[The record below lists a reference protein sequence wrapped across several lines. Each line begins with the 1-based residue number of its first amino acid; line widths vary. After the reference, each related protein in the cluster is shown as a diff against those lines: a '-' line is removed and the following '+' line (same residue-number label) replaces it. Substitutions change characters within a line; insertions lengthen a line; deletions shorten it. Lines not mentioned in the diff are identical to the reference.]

1 MKRIYMMG
9 ILLLA
14 AIFLYPPHSVSAAT
28 TLTSGKWATGE
39 ITEATAKQTYQ
50 FKLTKPSKVTVEVK
64 SYMNELEAFVYNSK
78 ETNMVKPMHF
88 FGADPTNPITQKE
101 TVYLQAGTYT
111 IHTNRVAFSGQTG
124 KYQVRATWKT
134 NGSNEIEPNDE
145 PKQAQQIKVN
155 KTKIKGQLGLDDL
168 ADYYTV
174 EVDRAGK
181 LSVQTKSYIPFL
193 QVELY
198 NLAQVQMVKVNDF
211 HQATDT
217 KPITRTGS
225 IYVEKGTYLVK
236 VSNVGILNSM
246 GLYELQTKFVG
257 AKNNEKEPNDRPEKA
272 QTLKP
277 NREPIT
283 GLISFGDRV
292 DYYKLNVPKTAE
304 VKVQLKSHMKWLE
317 VSIYNQSF
325 KKIDTYNYFIGANDN
340 TFASKTLKNKLK
352 TGVYYIGVKE
362 LGYFGT
368 YQINASIPTIVPKA
382 PTVKAV
388 KKGAT
393 RITGTTYKKSDVVVK
408 IGKKQY
414 KGKSNTKGT
423 FSIKV
428 PKQKAKTNIYVA
440 VTTDNGTSS
449 YKKVQVK

>member
-1 MKRIYMMG
+1 MKRLYIVG

-14 AIFLYPPHSVSAAT
+14 AIFFIPQQASAAT
-28 TLTSGKWATGE
+28 ALTSGKWTTGE
-39 ITEATAKQTYQ
+39 ITDTTTKQTYQ

-111 IHTNRVAFSGQTG
+111 IHTNRVAFSGQMG
-124 KYQVRATWKT
+124 KYQVKATWKT
-134 NGSNEIEPNDE
+134 NGSNEVEPNDE
-145 PKQAQQIKVN
+145 PNQAQPIEVN

-168 ADYYTV
+168 ADYYMV

-181 LSVQTKSYIPFL
+181 LTVQTKSYMPFL

-198 NLAQVQMVKVNDF
+198 NLAQVQMTKVNDF
-211 HQATDT
+211 QQATST
-217 KPITRTGS
+217 KAVTRSGS
-225 IYVEKGTYLVK
+225 MYVEKGQYLIK
-236 VSNVGILNSM
+236 ISNTGVLDSM
-246 GLYELQTKFVG
+246 GLYEMQAKFVG
-257 AKNNEKEPNDRPEKA
+257 ASNNEKEPNNSPEKA

-277 NREPIT
+277 NVAPIT
-283 GLISFGDRV
+283 GLISFGDRL

-304 VKVQLKSHMKWLE
+304 VKVQVKSHMKWLE

-325 KKIDTYNYFIGANDN
+325 KRIDTHNYFTGASDQLLV
-340 TFASKTLKNKLK
+340 SKTLKNKLK

-393 RITGTTYKKSDVVVK
+393 RVTGTTYKKSQVIVK
-408 IGKKQY
+408 IGKKEY
-414 KGKSNTKGT
+414 KGKSNTKGA

-428 PKQKAKTNIYVA
+428 PKQKAKTNIYVS
-440 VTTDNGTSS
+440 VTTDNGTSN